1 METSKAT
8 HFATADGSSTLCS
21 ARFGA
26 HYHSLHGAIT
36 ESEHVFINAGLKT
49 INTNQID
56 ILEVGFGTGLN
67 AALTA
72 SYAMDNGLKISYT
85 SLELFP
91 LSSAEYNL
99 LNFPTVLPSQAA
111 DLWRTICSA
120 PWDQENR
127 INDGFLVEKLKV
139 DFTKWIPNKKFNL
152 VYFDAFAPNDQPEMW
167 EEMQFIKI
175 YDSMHPNAILVTYCV
190 KGIVKNALTSAGFS
204 LERLPGPPGKRH
216 MLRARKLSY

>member
-1 METSKAT
+1 MEISKAT
-8 HFATADGSSTLCS
+8 HLATADGSSTLCS

-36 ESEHVFINAGLKT
+36 ESEHVFISAGLKT

-72 SYAMDNGLKISYT
+72 SYAKDNGLKINYT

-99 LNFPTVLPSQAA
+99 LNYPTALPPQAA
-111 DLWRTICSA
+111 ELWRTICSA
-120 PWDQENR
+120 PWDQEKL
-127 INDGFLVEKLKV
+127 INDGFSVEKLKV

-167 EEMQFIKI
+167 EDMQFKKI
-175 YDSMHPNAILVTYCV
+175 YDSLHPNAILVTYCV
-190 KGIVKNALTSAGFS
+190 KGIVKNALAKVGFS

-216 MLRARKLSY
+216 MLRARKLSC